1 MCQIESSFRGPALS
15 ACEPS
20 PQVFAARAVS
30 GGGGPETCSHAGD
43 FQASSPSICRTRQ
56 AGHSAYADSGAEGGV
71 HGKTASRLDRG
82 GAPQRPA
89 KRDGYQRL
97 GGKGLRAL
105 AIKRLCS
112 WVMWRPREDTKCGW
126 RPCGIVWRR
135 KKWLT
140 HTEFWCPRRKCF
152 LPN

>member
-1 MCQIESSFRGPALS
+1 MCRIESSFRGPALS

-20 PQVFAARAVS
+20 PQILAARAAS
-30 GGGGPETCSHAGD
+30 GGGGPEACSHAWG

-56 AGHSAYADSGAEGGV
+56 AGHSAYAYPGGEGGV
-71 HGKTASRLDRG
+71 HGKAASQLDRA
-82 GAPQRPA
+82 GASERPA
-89 KRDGYQRL
+89 KRDGHQRL
-97 GGKGLRAL
+97 GRKGLRAL
-105 AIKRLCS
+105 ASSRLCP
-112 WVMWRPREDTKCGW
+112 WVMPRPREDTECGW

-152 LPN
+152 LLN